1 MVRTKPGGIS
11 LNEFREMSESNQ
23 NKLRKLSKTIQQR
36 WKVLDSNQR
45 KRLLSGVKP
54 DVINDNVWSSLSKS
68 NKESLTAMNDYDIQL
83 LRRKL
88 ARAYS
93 QPIGGGVMPPR
104 VFRRFNNNG
113 IPLAPFDT
121 RRNIVKRMVYTL
133 HFQPEGVNRGPRKR
147 GSAVSQKASSKLPKP
162 KLPKPKLPKPK
173 LPQQLPGTP
182 KHSPDTGGTSAPS
195 KKRKERAPP
204 ENSNVIGM
212 LPEGH
217 KLQLARA
224 IAKVV
229 AKSQQNILRMFDRF
243 DISMLPIG
251 VYNKGGGAIQV
262 RPRYRTKEDQD
273 AWYRKHFGP

>member
-1 MVRTKPGGIS
+1 MVRVKPEGIP
-11 LNEFREMSESNQ
+11 LNEFRDLSESNQ
-23 NKLRKLSKTIQQR
+23 NKLRNLSKTMQQR
-36 WKVLDSNQR
+36 WKVLDSIQR
-45 KRLLSGVKP
+45 DRLLSGVKP
-54 DVINDNVWSSLSKS
+54 DVINDNVWSTLSKS
-68 NKESLTAMNDYDIQL
+68 NKEALTAMNDYDIQL

-104 VFRRFNNNG
+104 VFTRFNENG
-113 IPLAPFDT
+113 IPLAPLDT

-133 HFQPEGVNRGPRKR
+133 QFQPEMGNQGAKKR
-147 GSAVSQKASSKLPKP
+147 GSAVPRKASSKRPNPKVLKR
-162 KLPKPKLPKPK
+162 KLPKQKLSGSPR
-173 LPQQLPGTP
+173 
-182 KHSPDTGGTSAPS
+182 HNPDTGGTSAPPPS
-195 KKRKERAPP
+195 KKRKERAPL

-224 IAKVV
+224 ITKVV
-229 AKSQQNILRMFDRF
+229 AKSQQNILKMFDRF

>member
-1 MVRTKPGGIS
+1 MVRVKPGGIA
-11 LNEFREMSESNQ
+11 LNEFRELSESNQ
-23 NKLRKLSKTIQQR
+23 NKLRNLSKIMQQR
-36 WKVLDSNQR
+36 WKVLDSIQR

-54 DVINDNVWSSLSKS
+54 DVINNNVWSTLPKS
-68 NKESLTAMNDYDIQL
+68 NKEALTAMNDYDIQL

-93 QPIGGGVMPPR
+93 QPIGGGIMPPR

-133 HFQPEGVNRGPRKR
+133 QFQPRGNQGLKRR
-147 GSAVSQKASSKLPKP
+147 GSAVSRKASSKRLNPKVPKP
-162 KLPKPKLPKPK
+162 KLPRQKLP
-173 LPQQLPGTP
+173 
-182 KHSPDTGGTSAPS
+182 
-195 KKRKERAPP
+195 RKERAPP
-204 ENSNVIGM
+204 ENSDVIGM

-273 AWYRKHFGP
+273 AWYRKHFGT

>member
-1 MVRTKPGGIS
+1 MVRGKPGGIP
-11 LNEFREMSESNQ
+11 LNEFRELSESNQ
-23 NKLRKLSKTIQQR
+23 NKLRNLSKIMQQR
-36 WKVLDSNQR
+36 WKVLDSIQR
-45 KRLLSGVKP
+45 ERLLSGVKP
-54 DVINDNVWSSLSKS
+54 DVINNNVWSTLSKS
-68 NKESLTAMNDYDIQL
+68 NKEALTAMNDYDIQL

-93 QPIGGGVMPPR
+93 QPIGGGIMPPR

-133 HFQPEGVNRGPRKR
+133 QFQPEGNQVPKRR
-147 GSAVSQKASSKLPKP
+147 GSEVSRKVSSKRSNPKVPKP
-162 KLPKPKLPKPK
+162 KLPRQK
-173 LPQQLPGTP
+173 LPGTP
-182 KHSPDTGGTSAPS
+182 KHSPGTGGTSAPPPS

-204 ENSNVIGM
+204 ENSDVIGM
-212 LPEGH
+212 LPESH

-229 AKSQQNILRMFDRF
+229 AKSQQNILKMFDRF

-273 AWYRKHFGP
+273 AWYRKHFGS

>member
-1 MVRTKPGGIS
+1 MVRVKPNTIT
-11 LNEFREMSESNQ
+11 LKEFRELSESKQ
-23 NKLRKLSKTIQQR
+23 NKVRKLSKTMQQR
-36 WKVLDSNQR
+36 WKFLDSNQR
-45 KRLLSGVKP
+45 ERLLSGVKP
-54 DVINDNVWSSLSKS
+54 DVINDNIWSTLSKS
-68 NKESLTAMNDYDIQL
+68 NKEALTAMNDYDIQL

-104 VFRRFNNNG
+104 VFRRFNDNG
-113 IPLAPFDT
+113 IPHAPFDT

-133 HFQPEGVNRGPRKR
+133 HFQPEGGNKGPMKR
-147 GSAVSQKASSKLPKP
+147 GLAVSRKASSKRPNP
-162 KLPKPKLPKPK
+162 KLPKRKLPGQK
-173 LPQQLPGTP
+173 LSGAPRHNPEGE
-182 KHSPDTGGTSAPS
+182 TSAPPPS

-204 ENSNVIGM
+204 DNSNVIGM

-229 AKSQQNILRMFDRF
+229 AKSQQNILKMFDRF

-251 VYNKGGGAIQV
+251 LYNKGGGAIQV

-273 AWYRKHFGP
+273 AWYRKHFGQ

>member
-1 MVRTKPGGIS
+1 MVRTKPRGIS
-11 LNEFREMSESNQ
+11 LNEFKKLSLSNQ
-23 NKLRKLSKTIQQR
+23 NKLMKLSEIMQQR

-54 DVINDNVWSSLSKS
+54 NVINDNVWSTLSKS
-68 NKESLTAMNDYDIQL
+68 NKEALTAMNDYDIQL

-93 QPIGGGVMPPR
+93 QPIGGGFMPPR
-104 VFRRFNNNG
+104 VFRRFNDD

-133 HFQPEGVNRGPRKR
+133 HFQPEGENKEPRGR
-147 GSAVSQKASSKLPKP
+147 GSTVSREAPSKLPNP
-162 KLPKPKLPKPK
+162 KLPGAPRP
-173 LPQQLPGTP
+173 
-182 KHSPDTGGTSAPS
+182 HPDPEGTSVRPPS

-212 LPEGH
+212 LPLPH
-217 KLQLARA
+217 KLQLAKA

-229 AKSQQNILRMFDRF
+229 PRSQQNILNMFRRY

-262 RPRYRTKEDQD
+262 RPRFRKKESQD
-273 AWYRKHFGP
+273 EWYRKHFGS